1 MAPRK
6 QATMT
11 DAHKRAL
18 AAGREQSRIVREYLE
33 VLEEVKPRRGRR
45 RTPESIRKRLDVVE
59 QQLADAPVIQRLQL
73 LQERRDLEAELEEFE
88 EPIDV
93 AAYEKDFTRVAKA
106 YSNAKGISYST
117 WREMG
122 VPADVLRKAGIERRM
137 S

>member
-1 MAPRK
+1 M
-6 QATMT
+6 
-11 DAHKRAL
+11 
-18 AAGREQSRIVREYLE
+18 REYLE

>member
-1 MAPRK
+1 MPPRK

-11 DAHKRAL
+11 DAHKKAL

-33 VLEEVKPRRGRR
+33 VLDEVKPRRGRR
-45 RTPESIRKRLDVVE
+45 RTPESIRKRLDAIE
-59 QQLADAPVIQRLQL
+59 RSLADAPVIQRLQM
-73 LQERRDLEAELEEFE
+73 LQERRDLESELDDLE

-93 AAYEKDFTRVAKA
+93 DAYEKDFARVAKA

-122 VPADVLRKAGIERRM
+122 VPADVLRRAGIERRM